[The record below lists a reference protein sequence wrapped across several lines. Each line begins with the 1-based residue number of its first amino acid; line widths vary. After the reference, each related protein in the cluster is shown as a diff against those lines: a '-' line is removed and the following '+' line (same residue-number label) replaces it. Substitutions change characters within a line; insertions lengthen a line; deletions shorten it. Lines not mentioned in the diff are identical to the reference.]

1 LVFGFQAVVGG
12 IMRASGVVLMPV
24 AISIFCVL
32 CVELPMA
39 YLLNAHFGLEGVW
52 MAFPVTYLAMLA
64 LQTAYYRLVWRH
76 KQIKRLV

>member
-1 LVFGFQAVVGG
+1 
-12 IMRASGVVLMPV
+12 
-24 AISIFCVL
+24 
-32 CVELPMA
+32 
-39 YLLNAHFGLEGVW
+39 LLNAHFGLEGVW